1 MIETIV
7 TLDSLFDSK
16 ADWINQ
22 PLVAAAGFIASPEFV
37 ERGRRRPLSVGA
49 DATKSK
55 PLSASSAK
63 VYVTMF
69 GAFARWMA
77 VNQISL
83 FSLSPADLDRFLN
96 QREPGP
102 DGTVRRLNSGIR
114 LRYLRLIERILDHLG
129 VIPNPAQSACFALY
143 KSRTKDDGASDAPK
157 ALLEEGEQEAFFRA
171 LPAVKP
177 TANASAQ
184 WKTRRD
190 RALQAV
196 MLGAGL
202 KVSEALAL
210 RKDQVGRVDANGSL
224 PIQLDAGAANRIT
237 RPHRTYLRPI
247 AVPELLE
254 WLAAR
259 NGEGDSSKLLFPA
272 ARGTNTLL
280 DPATVYRKVKATF
293 ERAGIDPTRWGGRT
307 LRNSFAVRELAE
319 TGSVE
324 LVNELMGH
332 RLLRST
338 QAYQDA
344 ARAKHNSTRTAVKER
359 ARRKA

>member
-1 MIETIV
+1 MKNTI
-7 TLDSLFDSK
+7 TAHSLFDSK
-16 ADWINQ
+16 EDWIDQ
-22 PLVAAAGFIASPEFV
+22 PAVAAAGFISSAEFV
-37 ERGRRRPLSVGA
+37 ERGRRRPLSLGA
-49 DATKSK
+49 NAPMAK

-77 VNQISL
+77 ASQLTL

-96 QREPGP
+96 QRESGP

-114 LRYLRLIERILDHLG
+114 VRYLRLIERILDHLG
-129 VIPNPAQSACFALY
+129 VVPNPAKAACFTLY
-143 KSRTKDDGASDAPK
+143 KSRTKNDGASDAPK

-171 LPAVKP
+171 LPQIKP
-177 TANASAQ
+177 TANPSAQ

-196 MLGAGL
+196 MLAAGL
-202 KVSEALAL
+202 KVSEAVSL
-210 RKDQVGRVDANGSL
+210 RKDQLGQVDANGSL
-224 PIQLDAGAANRIT
+224 PIQLDAGAANRVT

-247 AVPELLE
+247 GVREVLD
-254 WLAAR
+254 WLAQR
-259 NGEGDSSKLLFPA
+259 HNDGDSSKLLFPA

-280 DPATVYRKVKATF
+280 DPATAYRKVKATF
-293 ERAGIDPTRWGGRT
+293 ERAGIDPSRWGGRT
-307 LRNSFAVRELAE
+307 LRNSFAVRELHE

-324 LVNELMGH
+324 LVSELMGH

-338 QAYQDA
+338 QDYQNA
-344 ARAKHNSTRTAVKER
+344 ALAKHKSGRRAKRESGG
-359 ARRKA
+359 